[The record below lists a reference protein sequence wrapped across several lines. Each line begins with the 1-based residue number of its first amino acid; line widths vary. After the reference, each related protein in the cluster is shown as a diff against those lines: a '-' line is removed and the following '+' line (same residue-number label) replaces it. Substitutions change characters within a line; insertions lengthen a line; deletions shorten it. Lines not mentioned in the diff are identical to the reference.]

1 MISYRKCLFLYYQ
14 GWIFSKKIKTIPQ
27 PDPKIEKLFRN
38 KISFLNWMIVSL
50 ILNKLIDSENFL
62 KIHANWII
70 GIRSLG
76 PVLTEISTR
85 NDRAYASLD
94 RELLGQEKLIV
105 VWMIKLKEA
114 RAQKMLCESNTHSW

>member
-1 MISYRKCLFLYYQ
+1 ML
-14 GWIFSKKIKTIPQ
+14 
-27 PDPKIEKLFRN
+27 IEY
-38 KISFLNWMIVSL
+38 IV
-50 ILNKLIDSENFL
+50 
-62 KIHANWII
+62 

-105 VWMIKLKEA
+105 V
-114 RAQKMLCESNTHSW
+114 